1 MVSMDHLVRATYSP
15 SSVDQVTLGAGDGE
29 RLQEIPTSG
38 METIYGGSE
47 MCPGCGGVMNPMQV
61 IFGYGL
67 CPDCQSRQN
76 AARMKDRMS

>member
-1 MVSMDHLVRATYSP
+1 MVNQLVRDTYDP
-15 SSVDQVTLGAGDGE
+15 STKAQVALGAGDGE
-29 RLQEIPTSG
+29 RIQEIPTSG

-47 MCPGCGGVMNPMQV
+47 MCPGCGRVMNPMQV

-67 CPDCQSRQN
+67 CPDCQSLQN